1 MTKKEATI
9 VLFSITLC
17 WASSYIFIKDIPQ
30 EFSTYAYLA
39 LTSGTACLILGAVFH
54 RLFRLMNRRTLAYG
68 TILALLITGNMLFEK
83 LGLDRIP
90 ASAASAFASSNI
102 IIVPLFLILAKKY
115 PSRNHIAGILIIII
129 GIAVNSTFSIKG
141 SSLTGVLYML
151 GSCVM
156 MSLYTIV
163 AAEYT
168 KKENPMLLTVLQ
180 LGITSVIGFV
190 LWFATEPDP
199 LGGIVWSRDVIS
211 YILILAF
218 FSKAYAYS
226 MLMYAE
232 KYADAITVTVVA
244 ATEPVV
250 TLLMAVLLPNTA
262 GTKELFSVRSL
273 AGALIIAV
281 GAVVAGTDFLS
292 KKKTVPAESTPA
304 GNTPAEEEPALKTAV
319 KVAESQKPMGQ
330 AESPEPGAK
339 TGAVIPGRK
348 WLRYLIVFTAIVVTF
363 AVLGVSIELMDFSD
377 GYTNVRPE
385 NFIPALAGL
394 LFGPVGAAACAAGNF
409 IADRFFDFGQTSW
422 LGVVGNFLA
431 AYIPYRIWYSLSV
444 KKPHTHSLKGFL
456 LFSLSVV
463 SGNLVCAWVLSSG
476 LGLFF
481 GHWYDL
487 LMEEVFWNNL
497 IFSFA
502 YGLPFLIVLTSE
514 NTQADWYTPR
524 VLRFAPARTG
534 GPALPLKTDYR
545 AKLSLGLVL
554 ADIAVLLVIMFA
566 NTCGSQLEN
575 SGVITA
581 LSVLAAVLTAGICF
595 LPYRQQEGR

>member
-39 LTSGTACLILGAVFH
+39 LTSGTACLILGVVFH

-115 PSRNHIAGILIIII
+115 PSRNNIAGILIIII
-129 GIAVNSTFSIKG
+129 GIAVNSTFSMQG
-141 SSLTGVLYML
+141 SNLTGTLYML

-156 MSLYTIV
+156 MSLYTIM

-199 LGGIVWSRDVIS
+199 FGGIVWSRDVIS

-250 TLLMAVLLPNTA
+250 TLLMAVLIPNTA
-262 GTKELFSVRSL
+262 GAQELFSVRSL

-292 KKKTVPAESTPA
+292 KKKTAPAENIPAESTPA
-304 GNTPAEEEPALKTAV
+304 EEEIALETAA
-319 KVAESQKPMGQ
+319 KVPD
-330 AESPEPGAK
+330 
-339 TGAVIPGRK
+339 TGTVIPGRK
-348 WLRYLIVFTAIVVTF
+348 WLRYLIAFTAIVVTF

-524 VLRFAPARTG
+524 VLRFASARTG
-534 GPALPLKTDYR
+534 GPVLPLKTDYR